1 MAVNNLDL
9 ARVYSAGEQI
19 KGLRSQNALAQ
30 MTMKNKQEFSA
41 LAPKIAAGDRAA
53 TLAGAAIAPQDTTA
67 IMSAVSKMGE
77 TDRARM
83 KANYEEIGKAAAW
96 ADTPEKWT
104 QAIDFL
110 NSKAG
115 GGFEQYRGQF
125 ASREMIINN
134 IREVSDILGGKG
146 DAFTLS
152 QGQTRF
158 GPDGKPVASV
168 AAAKDAAGQ
177 GRKTAKDRAG
187 VLRYLDDGS
196 PVFDQAAV
204 SAAAPPDVRDPEKVF
219 GQEGKLRAEF
229 ATATKAFTTVR
240 DSYARIQASAED
252 PSAAGDLALIFN
264 YMKVLDPGST
274 VREGEFATA
283 QNAAGVP
290 ERVQAFYNNVM
301 RGERMT
307 PVQRDDFVDRSG
319 RLYESQLSQ
328 YKNTETRYR
337 DLASKYQ
344 GVDPERVVYDVTG
357 GLTVPAPP
365 ATDVTD
371 LPEGDIK
378 ETKTIGGKTYVR
390 IGEDWFEQ

>member
-1 MAVNNLDL
+1 MKLRRIRLGSDYHLELLTSNGWVSVGKAV
-9 ARVYSAGEQI
+9 EH
-19 KGLRSQNALAQ
+19 
-30 MTMKNKQEFSA
+30 
-41 LAPKIAAGDRAA
+41 LAPSSGNSTARWDRDVVA
-53 TLAGAAIAPQDTTA
+53 L
-67 IMSAVSKMGE
+67 
-77 TDRARM
+77 
-83 KANYEEIGKAAAW
+83 
-96 ADTPEKWT
+96 
-104 QAIDFL
+104 
-110 NSKAG
+110 
-115 GGFEQYRGQF
+115 
-125 ASREMIINN
+125 
-134 IREVSDILGGKG
+134 LG
-146 DAFTLS
+146 
-152 QGQTRF
+152 
-158 GPDGKPVASV
+158 
-168 AAAKDAAGQ
+168 
-177 GRKTAKDRAG
+177 
-187 VLRYLDDGS
+187 
-196 PVFDQAAV
+196 
-204 SAAAPPDVRDPEKVF
+204 APPDVRDPEKVF

-390 IGEDWFEQ
+390 IGDDWFEQ